1 MENYKRVSHDNIK
14 EYLVTTDPKRK
25 NELKNTIFYEFK
37 PMAERIVLNLNINYI
52 DKDDLFQIAYEALIL
67 LINEIKTDINFNT
80 LLHNKIRNQIN
91 KYAKDY
97 MPIAVPISEVEIQ
110 SNFDVDEYVVNKV
123 HTERLYKIFNE
134 ELKNY
139 DRSRCYERD
148 IEIFRKHHGTVDEPM
163 TEKALAKMFKISD
176 PRVHQILVY
185 VRSQIRSQIRRR
197 LYRAYVDVDRIY
209 EEYDTAREYNDI
221 EHEHSYTKI
230 KK

>member
-37 PMAERIVLNLNINYI
+37 PMAERIVLNLNTNYI

-67 LINEIKTDINFNT
+67 LINEIKTDINFYA
-80 LLHNKIRNQIN
+80 LLNSKIRNQIN

-123 HTERLYKIFNE
+123 HTEQLYKIFNE

-197 LYRAYVDVDRIY
+197 LFRAYVNVDRIY

>member
-37 PMAERIVLNLNINYI
+37 PMAERIALNLNTNYI

-67 LINEIKTDINFNT
+67 LINEIKTDINFYA
-80 LLHNKIRNQIN
+80 LLNSKIRNQIN

-123 HTERLYKIFNE
+123 HTEQLYKIFNE

-197 LYRAYVDVDRIY
+197 LFRAYVNVYSIY
-209 EEYDTAREYNDI
+209 KEYDTAREYNDI

>member
-1 MENYKRVSHDNIK
+1 METERIKHISHSNLI
-14 EYLVTTDPKRK
+14 EYCKTDDAKRK
-25 NELKNTIFYEFK
+25 LELKNIITNEYM
-37 PMAERIVLNLNINYI
+37 PMAERIVLSLNIDYI
-52 DKDDLFQIAYEALIL
+52 DKEDLFQIAYEALIL

-110 SNFDVDEYVVNKV
+110 SNFNVDEYVVNKV
-123 HTERLYKIFNE
+123 HTERLCKIFNE
-134 ELKNY
+134 KLKKYNKGNY
-139 DRSRCYERD
+139 HERD

-163 TEKALAKMFKISD
+163 TEKALAKMFKISA
-176 PRVHQILVY
+176 PRVHQNLFY
-185 VRSQIRSQIRRR
+185 VRSQTRRR
-197 LYRAYVDVDRIY
+197 LYNANVDVDSIY